1 MLTEA
6 DLLRVYQEQTRNLYA
21 VVSRRVG
28 GDRALAEDIVQE
40 VWFRAVGAWRRRGL
54 PDNPRAWLLRVARNE
69 LASHFRRRR
78 PEPVAPAE
86 LDLLAGGAWPE
97 TATAATLLG
106 WGLARLRRSHAELI
120 EAFHLEGRSTRE
132 IAEETGL
139 SERAVEGRL
148 RRARASLQRRLERHV
163 DLDGARER
171 AAHAGGALE
180 SPLELHEEG

>member
-1 MLTEA
+1 LLTEA
-6 DLLRVYQEQTRNLYA
+6 DLLRVYEEHTRDLYV

-40 VWFRAVGAWRRRGL
+40 VWSRAVGAWRRRGL

-97 TATAATLLG
+97 AATAATLLS
-106 WGLARLRRSHAELI
+106 WGLARLHRSHAELI

-132 IAEETGL
+132 IAEATGL

-148 RRARASLQRRLERHV
+148 RRARESLQRRLRPHV
-163 DLDGARER
+163 DFAGARDREATAVKSVER
-171 AAHAGGALE
+171 
-180 SPLELHEEG
+180 PLELHEEG